1 MLVTCKIC
9 KTKVDRDSCYKRVVN
24 GKNWYCCNK
33 EEFDKHEQEKQ
44 DRAKVFTLINDIFG
58 YTVTNTMLFKEYQ
71 IWLGLCNNPGIVSY
85 IEENKSYLVG
95 VMDKKDFQSEYIKI
109 RYFSA
114 ILKNRLGDYKPKVK
128 VEIDWQKPVETYKSN
143 YKQKVVRVGFDDLE
157 EECE

>member
-24 GKNWYCCNK
+24 GKNWYYCS
-33 EEFDKHEQEKQ
+33 ETEYDKHEAEKQ
-44 DRAKVFTLINDIFG
+44 DKDKVFTLINDVFG
-58 YTVTNTMLFKEYQ
+58 YTVQNTILFKEYQ
-71 IWLGLCNNPGIVSY
+71 EWLKLCNNKGIASY
-85 IEENKSYLVG
+85 IEENKNYIVG
-95 VMDKKDFQSEYIKI
+95 VMGKDFSSEYAKI

-114 ILKNRLGDYKPKVK
+114 ILKNSLTDYKPKVK

-157 EECE
+157 EEYE